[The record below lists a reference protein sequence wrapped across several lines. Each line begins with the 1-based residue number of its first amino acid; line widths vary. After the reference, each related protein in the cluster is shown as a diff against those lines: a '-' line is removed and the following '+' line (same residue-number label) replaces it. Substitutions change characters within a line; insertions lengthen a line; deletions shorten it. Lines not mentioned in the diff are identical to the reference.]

1 MLYEVM
7 DRIGWT
13 NSHAGMESC
22 NHVPQLEYNL
32 MNATEHQPVLVL
44 AGDYSPRAHRNPSL
58 EKPCTT
64 VSVGTYHQG
73 SEADFLRLL
82 FWPHKLFQIVRIKQ
96 RWWLI
101 NHPHSDQVDAL
112 LGRCHNYL

>member
-44 AGDYSPRAHRNPSL
+44 TGDYSPRAHRNPSL

-64 VSVGTYHQG
+64 VSVGIIKDLKQTSSVCFFG
-73 SEADFLRLL
+73 LTDFSR
-82 FWPHKLFQIVRIKQ
+82 QC
-96 RWWLI
+96 
-101 NHPHSDQVDAL
+101 AL
-112 LGRCHNYL
+112 SSAGG